1 MKELYTLNLDSNNYV
16 LSIAHTQNDN
26 IELDLSKYDL
36 SYLSCYQ
43 LIDNKLVLDE
53 TKKAQLVEEENKQ
66 SLAQELAQCESRL
79 KELDYIG
86 VKIATGRAT
95 KEDYLDE
102 IEEMNNLANRINQI
116 REILWVF

>member
-1 MKELYTLNLDSNNYV
+1 MEKYTLNLDENNYV

-26 IELDLSKYDL
+26 IELDLSDYDL

-53 TKKAQLVEEENKQ
+53 TKKAQLVEQENKQ
-66 SLAQELAQCESRL
+66 SLAQELSQCESRL

-95 KEDYLDE
+95 KEEYLTE
-102 IEEMNNLANRINQI
+102 IEEMNNLANRINEI
-116 REILWVF
+116 REALR

>member
-1 MKELYTLNLDSNNYV
+1 MEKYTLNLDTNNYV
-16 LSIAHTQNDN
+16 LSIAHTSNDN
-26 IELDLSKYDL
+26 IELDLSDYDL

-53 TKKAQLVEEENKQ
+53 TKKAQLVEQENKQ
-66 SLAQELAQCESRL
+66 SLAQELSQCESRL

-95 KEDYLDE
+95 KEEYLTE
-102 IEEMNNLANRINQI
+102 IEEMNNLANRINEI
-116 REILWVF
+116 REELR